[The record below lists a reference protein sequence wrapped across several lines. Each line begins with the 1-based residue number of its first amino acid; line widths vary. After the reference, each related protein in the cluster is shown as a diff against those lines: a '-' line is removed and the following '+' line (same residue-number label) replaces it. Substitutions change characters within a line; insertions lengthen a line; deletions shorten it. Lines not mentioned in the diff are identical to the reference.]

1 MTLLSTIQDAC
12 DRLGIVRPT
21 TVVGSSDQQIRQ
33 LLGLAQQEGKELA
46 KRFAWQRLTKE
57 KTFTATATETQ
68 TDALPTD
75 YSHMVND
82 TFFNRTSHRYVM
94 GPLDAVEYQRY
105 KASTTTI
112 VFDAFR
118 IRGNDMLLA
127 PTPNAGDEYA
137 YEYISTYW
145 VATTVAPT
153 TLAQASWLAD
163 TDVGI
168 LSEELMTLGVV
179 WRFLRAKGLDYGEAF
194 RTYEAQLMLAQT
206 RDTPHRTVN
215 LSRAFD
221 YRRARRP
228 TFPDGSWNVS

>member
-1 MTLLSTIQDAC
+1 MTLLTVVADAC

-21 TVVGSSDQQIRQ
+21 SVVGSSDQQIRQ
-33 LLGLAQQEGKELA
+33 ILGLAQQEGKDLA
-46 KRFAWQRLTKE
+46 KRFGWQRLTKE

-68 TDALPTD
+68 SSVIPTD
-75 YSHMVND
+75 YDRMLNG
-82 TFFNRTSHRYVM
+82 TFFNRTAHRYVE
-94 GPLDAVEYQRY
+94 GPMDPVEYQRY

-112 VFDAFR
+112 IFDAFR

-137 YEYISTYW
+137 FEYISTYW
-145 VATTVAPT
+145 VATGNAPT

-163 TDVGI
+163 SDVSI
-168 LSEELMTLGVV
+168 LPEELLTLGIV
-179 WRFLRAKGLDYGEAF
+179 WRFRQAKGLDYGEAF

-206 RDTPHRTVN
+206 RDTPHRSVHMGK
-215 LSRAFD
+215 SFD

-228 TFPDGSWNVS
+228 SFPDGSWNVS